1 MHVEPQTTSTKSDP
15 LTEGLASS
23 KRATN
28 FDQIAF
34 LLIRS
39 RQILAHDLASLDK
52 TRWTWNEVRLVFTDT
67 LWGIPLNGRAYLVKI
82 SLGTN
87 PMFLVTF
94 ANSIIENMRKLFFGS
109 KLTLFLKILQCY
121 DYNYN
126 RGNWGNPREI
136 TNINDICMTWWIS
149 LKGNDKLAE

>member
-15 LTEGLASS
+15 LKGGLASS

-39 RQILAHDLASLDK
+39 RQILAHDLTSLDK

-67 LWGIPLNGRAYLVKI
+67 LWGIPLNGRAYLIKI

-87 PMFLVTF
+87 PMSLVTF
-94 ANSIIENMRKLFFGS
+94 ANSIMEKWESCSSVRSLRYFWKFFNVMIIII
-109 KLTLFLKILQCY
+109 TEVTEEILERLQ
-121 DYNYN
+121 
-126 RGNWGNPREI
+126 
-136 TNINDICMTWWIS
+136 IS
-149 LKGNDKLAE
+149 LIFIWRDGSV